1 MTASNTEAT
10 RAGYSSAVVAV
21 ASAAIVFAWM
31 WFAVMLG
38 EAYDEECK
46 ARAAGTSEVGFL
58 LLLGVA
64 PLVLASAGALLA
76 LVLTTRGRAR
86 RRLGFGGGVF
96 LVATVAGVLAAWA
109 FSGWTL
115 FGHLAIG
122 GHCVA

>member
-1 MTASNTEAT
+1 MTVSNTEAT
-10 RAGYSSAVVAV
+10 RPGYSSGAVAV
-21 ASAAIVFAWM
+21 ACAATVLAWM
-31 WFAVMLG
+31 WFAVALG

-64 PLVLASAGALLA
+64 PLVLVSAGALLA

-86 RRLGFGGGVF
+86 RRLAFGVGVF
-96 LVATVAGVLAAWA
+96 LAATVAGALVAWA

-122 GHCVA
+122 GNCFP